1 MIDKTAIVDPTA
13 KIGKSVKIGAY
24 SIIGPDVEIGD
35 GTELGPHVVIQGP
48 TTIGCNNVIFQFA
61 SIGAAPQD
69 LKYQGEPT
77 RLEVGDNNQIR
88 EFVTLNR
95 GTVQGG
101 NVTKIGNH
109 NLFMAYAHVAHDCMI
124 GDEIVFANNATLAGH
139 VEVHDHAV
147 FGGFA
152 AVAQRVTI
160 GAYSFVAGDT
170 GVAKDVLPYVLVSSY
185 HGETKIYGLNL
196 VGLRRKGFSRDAIK
210 ALKAGYH
217 LILQEGL
224 TTKEVMPKLEAM
236 VAEHPEIQLFIDM
249 LVESKRGIIR

>member
-1 MIDKTAIVDPTA
+1 MIDKTAIIDPKA
-13 KIGKSVKIGAY
+13 AIGANVKIGAY

-35 GTELGPHVVIQGP
+35 GTEIGPHVVIQGP
-48 TTIGCNNVIFQFA
+48 TTIGRNNTIFQFA

-77 RLEVGDNNQIR
+77 RLEIGDGNQIR

-95 GTVQGG
+95 GTAQGG
-101 NVTKIGNH
+101 DVTKIGSR
-109 NLFMAYAHVAHDCMI
+109 NLFMAYVHVAHDCII
-124 GDEIVFANNATLAGH
+124 GNDIVFANNATLAGH
-139 VEVHDHAV
+139 VEVHDYAV

-152 AVAQRVTI
+152 AAAQRVTI

-185 HGETKIYGLNL
+185 HGETKSYGLNL

-217 LILQEGL
+217 MILQEGL
-224 TTKEVMPKLEAM
+224 TTKEVIPKLEEM
-236 VAEHPEIQLFIDM
+236 VVEHSEIQLFIDM
-249 LVESKRGIIR
+249 LAGSKRGIIR